1 MLIVDAQ
8 VHIWGTGLPTNPA
21 HRQITSFLAEDLLKE
36 MDEAGVDAA
45 LIHPPGWDPNSNQLA
60 IEAARQHPNRL
71 SILGN
76 FPLDRPESR
85 GLVPGWKQNP
95 GMLGLRFS
103 FQGASQE
110 NWPTDGTM
118 DWLWPAVAEAGIP
131 VALMA
136 SGLSARGRADCG
148 ASPRRATDRR
158 PLGAHPRRPGRSRM
172 GQPAR
177 PAGLGEAPQ
186 RGHQG
191 DRRPQL
197 LQRPI
202 PLQQYPRL
210 PAPDLRRLWPGPN
223 VLGHRHHP
231 YALFLAAM
239 RHHVHRRIALA
250 LRRRQGTDNGPRPLQ
265 LDRVGPSRLR
275 NYLKAQCGTQQ
286 TRYSTQPVIPA
297 KAGIYRHPA
306 THPTIPRTG

>member
-1 MLIVDAQ
+1 MKPGLTQRLYTRLA
-8 VHIWGTGLPTNPA
+8 GTPTLTSWPSRLPANTPTGCPSWA
-21 HRQITSFLAEDLLKE
+21 ISRWTGPRAETSFP
-36 MDEAGVDAA
+36 AG
-45 LIHPPGWDPNSNQLA
+45 
-60 IEAARQHPNRL
+60 
-71 SILGN
+71 
-76 FPLDRPESR
+76 SR
-85 GLVPGWKQNP
+85 TR

-103 FQGASQE
+103 FQGAGQE

-136 SGLSARGRADCG
+136 SGLFARGGADCG
-148 ASPRRATDRR
+148 APPRREADRR

-177 PAGLGEAPQ
+177 PVGLGEATPTWPS
-186 RGHQG
+186 
-191 DRRPQL
+191 RRPAPPATPAL
-197 LQRPI
+197 P
-202 PLQQYPRL
+202 YPFSNIHDYLHRIYD
-210 PAPDLRRLWPGPN
+210 AFGPDRMFWGTDITRMPCSW
-223 VLGHRHHP
+223 R
-231 YALFLAAM
+231 AM

-297 KAGIYRHPA
+297 KAGNHKCRL
-306 THPTIPRTG
+306 PTPQIREPGSHYFLVGNIGR